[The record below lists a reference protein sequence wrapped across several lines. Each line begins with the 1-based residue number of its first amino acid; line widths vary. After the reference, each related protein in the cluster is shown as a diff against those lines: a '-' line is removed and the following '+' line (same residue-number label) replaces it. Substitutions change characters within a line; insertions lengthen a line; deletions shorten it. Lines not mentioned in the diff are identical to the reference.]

1 MGADA
6 IANGAP
12 GTLPEKPPAGEAE
25 EDRWDVE
32 DSHFWATTGKRV
44 AFRNLAI
51 SVPALLLA
59 FAVWLYWSIVIV
71 QMRNLAFP
79 FTQAQLYTLPALAGL
94 TGATLRIPNSFL
106 IAVSG
111 GRNVIGLTTF
121 LLAVPALGVGIA
133 LADPTTSYVTFAI
146 FAALSGIGGG
156 AFASS
161 MSNISFFFPKRMQG
175 LALGVNAG
183 VGNLGVSV
191 AQILVPYVM
200 TFGLFGALAGAP
212 RAVPEA
218 LGGGSSWIQNAGL
231 VWVPL
236 LLVVA
241 LLAFFLMNNLP
252 MHRTGPAPIAIGK
265 AVWLEMTGLIGSAVG
280 IALLLG
286 VDIPIPDLLKTLVV
300 LTVTTVVT
308 LALMRYAAPRAVRE
322 SLKSQFVI
330 FREKHNWT
338 MTWLYVMTFGS
349 FIGFSAAFPKLI
361 QDVFGRLP
369 DGSANPLAPDPMAY
383 AWLGPLVGSIARP
396 IGGWISDKWGGAR
409 VTHWTTVVMIGATLG
424 VAWFV
429 RAASGSDAP
438 QDVFWP
444 FFALFM
450 LLFITTGVGNG
461 STFRMVPVI
470 FEPKLA
476 GPVLGWTSAI
486 AAYGSFI
493 IPRIF
498 GQQIENGTPEYAL
511 YGFAAYYLSCV
522 AVNWWYFARKNAE
535 VPC

>member
-252 MHRTGPAPIAIGK
+252 MHRTGPAPIAIG
-265 AVWLEMTGLIGSAVG
+265 
-280 IALLLG
+280 
-286 VDIPIPDLLKTLVV
+286 
-300 LTVTTVVT
+300 
-308 LALMRYAAPRAVRE
+308 
-322 SLKSQFVI
+322 
-330 FREKHNWT
+330 N
-338 MTWLYVMTFGS
+338 
-349 FIGFSAAFPKLI
+349 
-361 QDVFGRLP
+361 
-369 DGSANPLAPDPMAY
+369 MAC
-383 AWLGPLVGSIARP
+383 
-396 IGGWISDKWGGAR
+396 
-409 VTHWTTVVMIGATLG
+409 T
-424 VAWFV
+424 
-429 RAASGSDAP
+429 
-438 QDVFWP
+438 
-444 FFALFM
+444 
-450 LLFITTGVGNG
+450 
-461 STFRMVPVI
+461 
-470 FEPKLA
+470 
-476 GPVLGWTSAI
+476 
-486 AAYGSFI
+486 
-493 IPRIF
+493 
-498 GQQIENGTPEYAL
+498 
-511 YGFAAYYLSCV
+511 
-522 AVNWWYFARKNAE
+522 
-535 VPC
+535 